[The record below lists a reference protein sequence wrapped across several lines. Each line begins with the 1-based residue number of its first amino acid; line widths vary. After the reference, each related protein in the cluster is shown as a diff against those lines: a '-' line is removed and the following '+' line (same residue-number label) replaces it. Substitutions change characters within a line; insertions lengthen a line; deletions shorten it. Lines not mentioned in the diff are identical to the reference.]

1 MIFGIENH
9 GNPSHYDLHIKN
21 FNSCELKFLIE
32 YQYKKRIMERQRKE
46 RIDIYF
52 AFERKTWEIAVV
64 TYDANIIQL
73 NFLPVSAWTDMFS
86 RILPNK

>member
-1 MIFGIENH
+1 
-9 GNPSHYDLHIKN
+9 
-21 FNSCELKFLIE
+21 
-32 YQYKKRIMERQRKE
+32 MESQRKE
-46 RIDIYF
+46 RIDIFF